1 MRKIRLIAEAILL
14 TATLATTSSF
24 AAPAKNTE
32 VKDANIL
39 ISAEMP
45 THPILKSVNVIPVLQ
60 SEDTTNSLELN
71 GLNTN
76 NQVNKQIVKKSID
89 SSILVFDK
97 TEGLDIENVTMNLFD
112 SQKVVEV
119 ENLTE
124 TKKVAKVEA
133 KKKNKKAKTDAKEDR
148 DKTKNSDSETTK
160 VVKEKETEK
169 KIKIVEKKNK
179 KGKKNSSKKSKY
191 KSLGTFKITAYCSC
205 YSCCGKTTGITA
217 SGTKAKAGR
226 TIAADTSRFPFGT
239 KMKFNGKTYTVE
251 DRGGAIK
258 GNKIDLYCNSHSE
271 ALRWGVRYMEVLV
284 EK

>member
-1 MRKIRLIAEAILL
+1 MRKIRLITEAILL
-14 TATLATTSSF
+14 TVMLATTSSF
-24 AAPAKNTE
+24 AVTAKNTE

-45 THPILKSVNVIPVLQ
+45 TYPILKSVNVIPVLQ
-60 SEDTTNSLELN
+60 SEDTTNSYKIN
-71 GLNTN
+71 VLNTN
-76 NQVNKQIVKKSID
+76 NQTDKQIVKKVID
-89 SSILVFDK
+89 ASSLVFDK
-97 TEGLDIENVTMNLFD
+97 KEELDIENVTMKLFD
-112 SQKVVEV
+112 RQKVIKA
-119 ENLTE
+119 ENLNDKVTKAE
-124 TKKVAKVEA
+124 TNNNKSKNDEKSDEIKMKKTNSVTDKVAE
-133 KKKNKKAKTDAKEDR
+133 KTE
-148 DKTKNSDSETTK
+148 S
-160 VVKEKETEK
+160 EK
-169 KIKIVEKKNK
+169 KIKLIEKKDK
-179 KGKKNSSKKSKY
+179 KAKKKSIKKSKY

-239 KMKFNGKTYTVE
+239 KIKFNGKTYTVE
-251 DRGGAIK
+251 DCGGAIK